1 MRIATW
7 TIRIAVFLVLL
18 ALVAKNADPVTLRF
32 FFDFALQTPLALAL
46 FTAFAAGAALGVTAM
61 LAALL
66 RQRREIARLKR
77 DAPPG
82 AAPSP
87 PPVPDL

>member
-18 ALVAKNADPVTLRF
+18 ALAARNAEPVTLRL
-32 FFDFALQTPLALAL
+32 FFDFALQTPLAVAL
-46 FTAFAAGAALGVTAM
+46 FAAFAVGAAFGVAAM

-66 RQRREIARLKR
+66 RQRREIARLRR
-77 DAPPG
+77 DVHSG

-87 PPVPDL
+87 PLPDL